1 MKKLFFLSITI
12 LFSCVNNK
20 DINDKKSDLQ
30 NNPNFTDVSISEL
43 TPEQAAFDALNVIQV
58 STDETNRFYSI
69 FSDPEPSYPAGL
81 SRQLHGL
88 TMHSDTSFLI
98 TQSELLIFMK
108 QFIFKHCKGLTVEVK
123 NELVQTSVLAQEE
136 YLIFLFDNPSNQNY
150 ENEIPMVGT
159 WVIPNVLGRRD
170 IILVW

>member
-1 MKKLFFLSITI
+1 MKKLFLAFSIF
-12 LFSCVNNK
+12 FSCVNDK

-30 NNPNFTDVSISEL
+30 NNSNFTDVSISEL

-58 STDETNRFYSI
+58 STDEINRFYSI
-69 FSDPEPSYPAGL
+69 FSGHEPSHSAGL

-88 TMHSDTSFLI
+88 TMHSDTFFLI

-108 QFIFKHCKGLTVEVK
+108 KFVIKHCKGLTVEVR
-123 NELVQTSVLAQEE
+123 NELVKNSVLAQEE
-136 YLIFLFDNPSNQNY
+136 YIIFLFDNPSKQNY
-150 ENEIPMVGT
+150 KNGIPMTGT
-159 WVIPNVLGRRD
+159 WVIQNVLGRRD

>member
-69 FSDPEPSYPAGL
+69 FSDPEPS
-81 SRQLHGL
+81 
-88 TMHSDTSFLI
+88 
-98 TQSELLIFMK
+98 
-108 QFIFKHCKGLTVEVK
+108 
-123 NELVQTSVLAQEE
+123 
-136 YLIFLFDNPSNQNY
+136 
-150 ENEIPMVGT
+150 
-159 WVIPNVLGRRD
+159 
-170 IILVW
+170 